1 MFASRDAATFIRRRT
16 ETEVPLTDQ
25 GRFIWYEIMSTD
37 PAGSIDF
44 YTQLVGWA
52 HQKFPG
58 DIPYHLFMLGDD
70 PVAGCMQ
77 LPEEARE
84 QGAPTHWLGYIHVD
98 DISATVSQARELG
111 ANILHE
117 MELPEIGKVAV
128 LMDPQGAVV
137 GFYQPVSAPR
147 ANRDAAIGEFAWNE
161 LATIDLDA
169 AWSFY
174 STLFAWEISN
184 DMDLGEDHG
193 TYRIFSVNGREVGG
207 MWKKPEQMPVAA
219 WLYYAE
225 VGSCDIAAAQI
236 SELGG
241 TIVNGP
247 MQVPGGDYIV
257 QTTDPQGG
265 FFALHAR
272 AVAAEA

>member
-1 MFASRDAATFIRRRT
+1 M
-16 ETEVPLTDQ
+16 TDQ